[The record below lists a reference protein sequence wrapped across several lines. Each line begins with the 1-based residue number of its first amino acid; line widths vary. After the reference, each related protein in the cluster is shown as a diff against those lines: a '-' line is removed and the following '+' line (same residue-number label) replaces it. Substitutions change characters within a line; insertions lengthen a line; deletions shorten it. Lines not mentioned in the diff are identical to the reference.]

1 MKDYN
6 IKQFDNK
13 GRLSSSDRLG
23 FILSRLEG
31 VKKVGNGWVALC
43 PAHDDHNPSLSI
55 GVGSD
60 GRILLHCFAGCSIED
75 ICSALGIEVRDL
87 FPGNSFFDYPLI
99 TCSRKSSSITSSPD
113 QKLLNLFNSVYSAL
127 ISLLSLSA

>member
-1 MKDYN
+1 MRGQLIIKEKLGPNGAEPRVLKTAQESFKIFLPLPWAAASKKGKLTRGGESMRDYN

-31 VKKVGNGWVALC
+31 VRKVGNGWVALC

-55 GVGSD
+55 GFGSD
-60 GRILLHCFAGCSIED
+60 G
-75 ICSALGIEVRDL
+75 
-87 FPGNSFFDYPLI
+87 
-99 TCSRKSSSITSSPD
+99 
-113 QKLLNLFNSVYSAL
+113 
-127 ISLLSLSA
+127 